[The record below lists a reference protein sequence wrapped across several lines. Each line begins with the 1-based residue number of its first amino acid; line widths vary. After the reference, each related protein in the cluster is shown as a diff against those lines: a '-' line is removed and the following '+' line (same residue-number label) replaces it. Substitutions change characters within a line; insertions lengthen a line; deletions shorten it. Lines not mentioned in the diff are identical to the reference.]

1 MYVCM
6 YVSAL
11 LLCVTQISSC
21 YVPIESSTLLSA
33 TELSISMA
41 PPFLD
46 SKEAICAALSSY
58 NIVCMYVCMYVCM

>member
-1 MYVCM
+1 MHECM

-11 LLCVTQISSC
+11 FFSC
-21 YVPIESSTLLSA
+21 YVPIGSSALLSA

-58 NIVCMYVCMYVCM
+58 NIVCMYVQYVCM